1 MGIGLIVP
9 DLGCAQAPDP
19 GLRKKD
25 ANFFF
30 STVVN
35 E

>member
-1 MGIGLIVP
+1 MGMRLIVP
-9 DLGCAQAPDP
+9 DFGCAQPPDP
-19 GLRKKD
+19 GLRKMD